1 MRRGCHGA
9 EPLSVA
15 ALDLKLEE
23 CLIKNHKVQQTGAC
37 GSAGRLL
44 THREHMRTGLQGCHV
59 PGGPAY
65 TSLCYDFRVAVTQ
78 L

>member
-23 CLIKNHKVQQTGAC
+23 CLIKNHKVQQPGAC
-37 GSAGRLL
+37 GSAGHLL

-59 PGGPAY
+59 PRGPAY